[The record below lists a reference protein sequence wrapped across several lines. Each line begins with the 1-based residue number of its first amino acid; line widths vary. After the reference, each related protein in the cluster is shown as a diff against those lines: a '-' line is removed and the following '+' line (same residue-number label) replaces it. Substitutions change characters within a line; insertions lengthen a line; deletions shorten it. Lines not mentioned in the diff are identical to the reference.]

1 MTAAFPVVREGR
13 PPQTMRF
20 SEFYTRPG
28 CTPVNAS
35 PERSPVQTHH
45 SGPKL
50 MANLYFVRL
59 FHSLLSNDFAD
70 APYSYSASPQFKQPS
85 STSTASL
92 STVRRGGLS
101 TSTTKS
107 EARHERMLCS
117 CKLRLRRD
125 EPDGRLTQRPSSSS
139 WPPSASCRRGI
150 FLASVGFMPSG
161 HLLGLRRLHA
171 VGAKVCSYRGHVAGL
186 FFSAARRRKRTTGWG
201 RSHERFGLTECDEGA
216 LGTTWTSRVTNR
228 AVTTEPSPP
237 AIGGQSSMAVT
248 NASPEASSSGTFSG
262 SIRPAQRPL
271 SNIHERGRMISAST
285 MPLSLRSTVI
295 DTLAQVAW
303 SGSGCG
309 STSKRLGFLVGTRDP
324 IGTDS
329 MGT

>member
-171 VGAKVCSYRGHVAGL
+171 GGASSWPPSASCRRGQGL
-186 FFSAARRRKRTTGWG
+186 QLQRPCCGSVFFRRKAAEENNGLGQIARTF
-201 RSHERFGLTECDEGA
+201 RID
-216 LGTTWTSRVTNR
+216 RVR
-228 AVTTEPSPP
+228 
-237 AIGGQSSMAVT
+237 
-248 NASPEASSSGTFSG
+248 
-262 SIRPAQRPL
+262 
-271 SNIHERGRMISAST
+271 
-285 MPLSLRSTVI
+285 
-295 DTLAQVAW
+295 
-303 SGSGCG
+303 
-309 STSKRLGFLVGTRDP
+309 
-324 IGTDS
+324 
-329 MGT
+329 